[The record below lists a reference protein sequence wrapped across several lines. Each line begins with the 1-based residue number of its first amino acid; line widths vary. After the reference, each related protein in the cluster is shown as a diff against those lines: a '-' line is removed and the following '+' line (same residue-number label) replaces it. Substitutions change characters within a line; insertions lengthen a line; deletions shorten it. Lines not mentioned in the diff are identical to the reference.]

1 MRSTAP
7 LLTALALALAGCGLA
22 VGPAPSAVQ
31 LLVTRDFGN
40 RVLARSGDLDHG
52 EGETVL
58 SLLARN
64 VPVRTGPGGRAVE
77 SIDGAAS
84 GGQGA
89 DAQSWSYYVNGV
101 RASKGPARTPVHAGD
116 HIWWDLHSASQVA
129 DAPAVVGAFPEPFL
143 NGTGGHRLPV
153 RIECAT
159 ASTAACNTVT
169 AALRGL
175 GVPAA
180 IAAIGSGGAPETLR
194 VMVGPWDGLEGLEAQ
209 LLADGPRT
217 SGVYARFSSAGRV
230 LTLLGQDGAPV
241 RTLHAGA
248 GLIAA
253 TQEPK
258 EAPVWVIS
266 GTDEAGVELA
276 ARAFDRSTLSDRFA
290 VALAPGG
297 PIALPASGSGGV

>member
-1 MRSTAP
+1 MAVV
-7 LLTALALALAGCGLA
+7 AGAAALALAGCGLD

-31 LLVTRDFGN
+31 LLVTRDFGG
-40 RVLARSGDLDHG
+40 RVLLRTGDLKRSG
-52 EGETVL
+52 GETVL
-58 SLLARN
+58 GLLAQN
-64 VPVRTGPGGRAVE
+64 GSLRTSSDGRVVD

-84 GGQGA
+84 SQQTGGA
-89 DAQSWSYYVNGV
+89 AAWFYYVNGI
-101 RASKGPARTPVHAGD
+101 RAPKGPSHTSVHAGD
-116 HIWWDLHSASQVA
+116 HIWWDLHATSQAV
-129 DAPAVVGAFPEPFL
+129 DVPAVVGAFPEPFL

-153 RIECAT
+153 RIECASV
-159 ASTAACNTVT
+159 STGACHTVT
-169 AALRGL
+169 ASLRHL

-194 VMVGPWDGLEGLEAQ
+194 LMIGPWDGLEGLEAE

-217 SGVYARFSSAGRV
+217 SGVYARFSGAGST
-230 LTLLGQDGAPV
+230 LTLLDQTGAPV

-266 GTDEAGVELA
+266 GTDEAGVEVA
-276 ARAFDRSTLSDRFA
+276 ARAFDRSTLSDHFA
-290 VALAPGG
+290 VAIGPGG
-297 PIALPASGSGGV
+297 EIALPASGSGGL

>member
-1 MRSTAP
+1 MTRTAA
-7 LLTALALALAGCGLA
+7 LLAALALALAGCGLA

-31 LLVTRDFGN
+31 LLVTSDFGN
-40 RVLARSGDLDHG
+40 RVLEHSGDLVHN

-64 VPVRTGPGGRAVE
+64 VAVRTAPGGRVVQ

-84 GGQGA
+84 GGEGA

-101 RASKGPARTPVHAGD
+101 RAQKGPTRTPVHAGD
-116 HIWWDLHSASQVA
+116 HIWWDLHSASREA
-129 DAPAVVGAFPEPFL
+129 DVPAVVGAFPEPFL

-153 RIECAT
+153 RIECAP
-159 ASTAACNTVT
+159 ASAVACNTVT
-169 AALRGL
+169 ATLRGL

-194 VMVGPWDGLEGLEAQ
+194 VMVGPWGGLEGLEAQ
-209 LLADGPRT
+209 LLADGART
-217 SGVYARFSSAGRV
+217 SGVYARFSGAGRA
-230 LTLLGQDGAPV
+230 LTLLDQNGAPV
-241 RTLHAGA
+241 RTLYAGA

-276 ARAFDRSTLSDRFA
+276 ARSLDRSTLSDHFA